1 MSLPQRII
9 VTRFSAMGDVAM
21 VASVLKEFCIRYP
34 DVEIIMVSR
43 PFFSPFF
50 DGIKKAFFN
59 YILASFKICLM
70 ITLFYLLIDEGFLK
84 LIVYIIC
91 CLVLLSFNL
100 KDVKRNIDSIKTNAK
115 RIKQKIW

>member
-1 MSLPQRII
+1 MRLIVLPA
-9 VTRFSAMGDVAM
+9 FN
-21 VASVLKEFCIRYP
+21 
-34 DVEIIMVSR
+34 EILQNQKKN
-43 PFFSPFF
+43 
-50 DGIKKAFFN
+50 IKISS